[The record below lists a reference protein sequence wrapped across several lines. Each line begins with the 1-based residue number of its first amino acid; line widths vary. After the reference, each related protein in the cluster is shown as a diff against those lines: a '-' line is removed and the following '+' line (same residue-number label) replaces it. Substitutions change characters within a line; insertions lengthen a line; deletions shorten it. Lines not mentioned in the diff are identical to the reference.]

1 MKCVKM
7 DSASRMMPVHFHTVF
22 WLSALPFIFKRRQSP
37 ATTTMAEGSE
47 EQPPQAACRSVDKEE
62 AKVKVEIEETKQ
74 NESKASA
81 VVLATTKKLFVANL
95 HHRVAK
101 VHLEK
106 LLQPYGTIIDLQL
119 AVNKSTGQPRGYA
132 FCEYATLK
140 EAAAAISALHGRT
153 LLGRNLVVQ
162 CSKPKNAARIQNHDA
177 STGSS
182 TVDRGKLDAKIK
194 KLRKALNESR

>member
-1 MKCVKM
+1 
-7 DSASRMMPVHFHTVF
+7 
-22 WLSALPFIFKRRQSP
+22 
-37 ATTTMAEGSE
+37 MAEGSE
-47 EQPPQAACRSVDKEE
+47 EQPPQAAACRSVEKHVDE
-62 AKVKVEIEETKQ
+62 AKVAKVEMEETVQ
-74 NESKASA
+74 NKSSTQQASA
-81 VVLATTKKLFVANL
+81 VVLMATTKKLFVANL

-140 EAAAAISALHGRT
+140 EATAAISALHGRT

-162 CSKPKNAARIQNHDA
+162 CSKPKNAARIHDA
-177 STGSS
+177 STGPS
-182 TVDRGKLDAKIK
+182 TVDRGKLDAKIR
-194 KLRKALNESR
+194 KLRKALNEST